1 MQKREGERFVLETLS
16 AESTHYPPSPIAH
29 TTQPISSTMNSNINA
44 KSSIANPN
52 DDVVDTVNAARPS
65 SPPRVAVADGDGVS
79 AADEDPPLPQAMS
92 HLHANHQRASVPFL
106 LHPSVPSGCFTNA
119 NVMVEVRDDK
129 HRLHLQQHLVAPH
142 PRDATQA
149 TGGLRF
155 APPEIPRAV
164 EGMLRRPISPFCP
177 PPCFNMKYRYFIPEA
192 DVAAVAA
199 AAPFVPV
206 DQVRRTCILPS

>member
-1 MQKREGERFVLETLS
+1 
-16 AESTHYPPSPIAH
+16 
-29 TTQPISSTMNSNINA
+29 MNSNINA

-119 NVMVEVRDDK
+119 NVMVEVRDDN
-129 HRLHLQQHLVAPH
+129 RLHLQQHLVAPH

-192 DVAAVAA
+192 DIAAVAA
-199 AAPFVPV
+199 AAPF
-206 DQVRRTCILPS
+206 DQWIKCAVRASCRPRRALLVGVSPGRQSEKARTEGEEEDDVGNED